1 MLWVNKLKEGAR
13 EIIKE
18 HPLSVCIFFV
28 AFLFMGILTMDGDI
42 VDFPTFVSFPLEF
55 LQYLLLGLVPA
66 FLLCESNYLYKLH
79 LGKISGL
86 KEKNSVVYM
95 VVLVVG
101 LVNSLILTL
110 LETTNYTSKK
120 MVFGMKIGEF
130 EETFY
135 RFFFVYLAVCFFSAV
150 YFLYKRSAES
160 FESYAVKGFLG
171 CMKGYL
177 AYGVVTLGAMCIV
190 WVFNALIFEFEIF
203 GLVSCIISGAMVY
216 TVALMALA
224 KPGEKISK
232 FGRIMMGYVFPGI
245 LAVAMVI
252 VYIYIL
258 KILFT
263 WTFPSNEAF
272 GIVTALFGSGICFWT
287 MAQGCTEGG
296 FNKALRI
303 FPLAFIPCIVIQTM
317 CLYMRVHQYGL
328 TPSRYLGILLIIFEI
343 LYEGYYIVR
352 FSMGKGLGGI
362 LFPVLIVFVAVYF
375 IVPGANVYAAVT
387 NSQKKAVNRVVAAF
401 ASGQTPESSEIAR
414 AKSAYSQIRK
424 NGGFEGN
431 LYLKKLYAKYSEE
444 EVNGY
449 FGESDIDYFSD
460 YVDFHASKDW
470 DTIDVSGFSS
480 MSFVN
485 VSFWNSETDPHHIK
499 LEGENSAK
507 ILGEADLSELIREME
522 ELEEQG
528 AAPSSFEEAISV
540 PVELDDGDLLYISY
554 ISVEED
560 SDGRIKDLS
569 LNGYYLY

>member
-28 AFLFMGILTMDGDI
+28 SFLFAGILTMDGDI
-42 VDFPTFVSFPLEF
+42 LNFPVFVSLPLEF
-55 LQYLLLGLVPA
+55 LQFLLLGLVPA

-79 LGKISGL
+79 KGKIGGL
-86 KEKNSVVYM
+86 KEKNSLVYI
-95 VVLVVG
+95 VVLIIG
-101 LVNSLILTL
+101 LLNSVILAL
-110 LETTNYTSKK
+110 LETTSYTSKK
-120 MVFGMKIGEF
+120 MILGMKVGDF
-130 EETFY
+130 EAIFY
-135 RFFFVYLAVCFFSAV
+135 RFFFVYLAICIFSAV
-150 YFLYKRSAES
+150 FFLYKRTSES

-177 AYGVVTLGAMCIV
+177 AYGVIVLGAMGV
-190 WVFNALIFEFEIF
+190 VGVFNALIFELEIF
-203 GLVSCIISGAMVY
+203 GLISFIISGAMSY
-216 TVALMALA
+216 TVALMALSR
-224 KPGEKISK
+224 PGEKISK

-245 LAVAMVI
+245 LALAMVI
-252 VYIYIL
+252 VYVYIL
-258 KILFT
+258 KIIFT
-263 WTFPSNEAF
+263 WTFPSNESFA
-272 GIVTALFGSGICFWT
+272 IVTALFGAGICFWT
-287 MAQGCTEGG
+287 MAQGCTEGA
-296 FNKALRI
+296 FHKVLLF

-328 TPSRYLGILLIIFEI
+328 TPDRYLGILLIVFEI

-352 FSMGKGLGGI
+352 LSMGKGLGGI
-362 LFPVLIVFVAVYF
+362 LFPVLIIFVAVYF
-375 IVPGANVYAAVT
+375 IVPGVNVYASVT
-387 NSQKKAVNRVVAAF
+387 NSQKKVVNRVVAVF

-414 AKSAYSQIRK
+414 AKSAYAQIRK

-431 LYLKKLYAKYSEE
+431 HYLKKLYAKYSEE

-449 FGESDIDYFSD
+449 FGESEIDYFSG
-460 YVDFHASKDW
+460 YVDFHASREW

-480 MSFVN
+480 INFVD
-485 VSFWNSETDPHHIK
+485 VSIWNSETDPHHIK
-499 LEGENSAK
+499 LEGANK
-507 ILGEADLSELIREME
+507 GQVLGEADLSELIREME

-528 AAPSSFEEAISV
+528 AAQRSFEEAISV
-540 PVELDDGDLLYISY
+540 PVELDDGGLLYISY